1 MEGINT
7 GEFWIAE
14 RLNISDWNSP
24 PVIVKK
30 PLLITSPERK
40 KAERK
45 SRSSKNE
52 NQAGTKQAI

>member
-1 MEGINT
+1 M
-7 GEFWIAE
+7 IAE

-52 NQAGTKQAI
+52 NQASTKQAV